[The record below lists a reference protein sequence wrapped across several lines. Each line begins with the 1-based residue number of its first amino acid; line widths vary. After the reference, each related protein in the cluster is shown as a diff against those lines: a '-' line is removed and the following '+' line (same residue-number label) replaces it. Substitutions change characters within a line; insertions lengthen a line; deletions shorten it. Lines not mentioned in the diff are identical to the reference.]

1 MQRPS
6 LIFFCKYNFIAHK
19 NYLLRVL
26 IFVTAFVIISCSK
39 NEQLNNNIFKYNEY
53 SNISSLDPAFSSTLR
68 NIWPVNQL
76 FNGLV
81 KLDENLE
88 IIDDLAHRWEI
99 SSDKKTYTF
108 FLKKDIRFHPSKFF
122 NNESDRIVN
131 ADDFVYSLKR
141 LTDPKVAS
149 SGSWVLKNV
158 DSIYSVN
165 DSILKIELTKEFK
178 PFLGILSMK
187 YCSVVPREVVE
198 NFGNEFGQNP
208 IGTGPF
214 LFKKWDQNIKLVL
227 RKNDEYFEKDIT
239 GKKLPYLDGISI
251 SLIPDKKSEFME
263 LVTGKLDMVSSPDNS
278 IIDQIFD
285 SKGNLQDR
293 FNDEFKLIK
302 KPYLNTEYIGFN
314 TKENLETDAKLRL
327 AINHSIDRKKMI
339 KFLRKNLGYA
349 ATSGI
354 VPNGLNNSY
363 KEERYNY
370 DPEKAKKLM
379 TEYKNEKNLDKVN
392 ITISTDAQYIDII
405 EFVQSELQKIDIYIT
420 IDITPPSILRQGKA
434 NGKFQAFRAS
444 WIADYPSDQNYFS
457 LFYSKNHTPKGPNY
471 TFFKSDEYD
480 KLYNKTESSETNSN
494 AMLIG
499 GSMEDLIYQ
508 HSPVIPLYYDM
519 SIRILNKRIKGLN
532 NNPIN
537 MLDLRKVKKV
547 ID

>member
-1 MQRPS
+1 M
-6 LIFFCKYNFIAHK
+6 
-19 NYLLRVL
+19 
-26 IFVTAFVIISCSK
+26 
-39 NEQLNNNIFKYNEY
+39 
-53 SNISSLDPAFSSTLR
+53 
-68 NIWPVNQL
+68 
-76 FNGLV
+76 G
-81 KLDENLE
+81 
-88 IIDDLAHRWEI
+88 
-99 SSDKKTYTF
+99 
-108 FLKKDIRFHPSKFF
+108 
-122 NNESDRIVN
+122 
-131 ADDFVYSLKR
+131 
-141 LTDPKVAS
+141 
-149 SGSWVLKNV
+149 
-158 DSIYSVN
+158 IYSVN

-198 NFGNEFGQNP
+198 NLGDEFGQNP

-263 LVTGKLDMVSSPDNS
+263 LIAGRLDMVSSPENS

-293 FNDEFKLIK
+293 FNDKFKLIK

-370 DPEKAKKLM
+370 DPEKAKKLIN
-379 TEYKNEKNLDKVN
+379 EYKNEKNLDKVN

-519 SIRILNKRIKGLN
+519 SIRILNKRINGLN

>member
-26 IFVTAFVIISCSK
+26 IFLTAFSIISCSK
-39 NEQLNNNIFKYNEY
+39 NKQLNNNIFKYNEY

-108 FLKKDIRFHPSKFF
+108 FLKKDIKFHPSKFF

-198 NFGNEFGQNP
+198 NFGDKFGQNP

-285 SKGNLQDR
+285 SKGNLQNR
-293 FNDEFKLIK
+293 FNNEFKLIK

-370 DPEKAKKLM
+370 DPEKAKKLIN
-379 TEYKNEKNLDKVN
+379 EYKNEKNLDKVN
-392 ITISTDAQYIDII
+392 LTISTDAQYIDII

-519 SIRILNKRIKGLN
+519 SIRILNKRINGMN

>member
-1 MQRPS
+1 M
-6 LIFFCKYNFIAHK
+6 
-19 NYLLRVL
+19 LRVL
-26 IFVTAFVIISCSK
+26 IFVTAFSIISCSK
-39 NEQLNNNIFKYNEY
+39 NKELNNNIFKYNEY

-88 IIDDLAHRWEI
+88 IIEDLSHTWEI
-99 SSDKKTYTF
+99 SPDKKTYTF
-108 FLKKDIRFHPSKFF
+108 FLKTDIKFHPSKFF

-158 DSIYSVN
+158 DSIYSIN
-165 DSILKIELTKEFK
+165 DSILKIELKKEFK
-178 PFLGILSMK
+178 PFLGILCMK
-187 YCSVVPREVVE
+187 YCSVVPKEVVE
-198 NFGNEFGQNP
+198 NLGDEFGQNP

-214 LFKKWDQNIKLVL
+214 IFKKWDQNIKLVL

-263 LVTGKLDMVSSPDNS
+263 LITGRLDMVSSPDNS

-293 FNDEFKLIK
+293 FNGEFKLIK

-314 TKENLETDAKLRL
+314 TKENLERDAKLRL

-354 VPNGLNNSY
+354 VPNGLNNPY
-363 KEERYNY
+363 KEERYIY
-370 DPEKAKKLM
+370 DLDKAKKLIN
-379 TEYKNEKNLDKVN
+379 EYKDENNLDKVN
-392 ITISTDAQYIDII
+392 ITISTDAQYLDII

-471 TFFKSDEYD
+471 TFFKSDEFD
-480 KLYNKTESSETNSN
+480 KLYNQTEINETNSN
-494 AMLIG
+494 IMLIG
-499 GSMEDLIYQ
+499 GAMEDLIYQ

-519 SIRILNKRIKGLN
+519 SIRILNKRINGLN

-537 MLDLRKVKKV
+537 MLDLRKVKKMLN
-547 ID
+547 